1 MNLNNC
7 KMRKIYIVSFFVFIG
22 FLTSC
27 VPQKDAP
34 IKKFEAPIMVQNLE
48 YATNV
53 LHLSDFVQDV
63 NLIDSVVIDGINIPF
78 YQSKK
83 LIEFQADEFKKPLL
97 KMSIWIKSHSTDVVL
112 RKSAKKKVMISF
124 NPQGKKYKNVEI
136 SGVINGWTP
145 SRTPLEWHDTAWQ
158 QVVFLENGKYPY
170 QIVLDGKWMLDPT
183 NSETMPNGQGGLN
196 SVLVVGEDNFNKVP
210 KIITFSLQND
220 SITLVVLNDP
230 DQLMMFW
237 NNTQIEIPD
246 NARDNW
252 SLKVKIPCESKQYDL
267 SYLRF
272 FASNKYGTSNDVLIP
287 LVKGGI
293 AKNINDLP
301 RTAWQT
307 NILYNVFIDRFIDG
321 DNSNNNP
328 LPDSIVLPK
337 ANYMGGDL
345 QGVINA
351 VNNGYFD
358 SLGVNSLWLSPVV
371 KNTEGAYGFWPNP
384 KTKFS
389 AYHGY
394 WPTSF
399 TQINPHFGNSQ
410 NLKTLVEVAHR
421 QNKNILLD
429 MVANHV
435 HKEHPYYV
443 QHPDCATKLELPDGS
458 LNLERWDEYRLT
470 TWFDKFLPTLDLE
483 RPEVAQMLADS
494 TTWWA
499 KEYGID
505 GFRYDAAKHIP
516 LSFWRL
522 LTRELKD
529 SVIIPDSK
537 PLYQLG
543 ETYGSSELIGS
554 YISNGLLDAQFDFN
568 VYDAAI
574 SSFAANQPLNGLAD
588 KLKESLKAYGYHN
601 VMANITGN
609 QDRGRFISYAGGDLH
624 FDEDA
629 KTAGWIRDI
638 EVGDEIGYKKLQ
650 MLMVF
655 NMTIP
660 GVPVIYYGDE
670 FGMPGGND
678 PDCRRMMRFD
688 NQLDSNEKVN
698 LNVTKKLIKIR
709 KSNMALLYG
718 DICFIESTDYT
729 LNYARRYFDQYAW
742 VGFNNSD
749 SAKVFTI
756 NLAPDI
762 SPELLKSNFGNEII
776 ITDKLV
782 QIEIPPYSFEILNF

>member
-1 MNLNNC
+1 MI
-7 KMRKIYIVSFFVFIG
+7 KIYIFSFLVFIG

-27 VPQKDAP
+27 VPQNNATL
-34 IKKFEAPIMVQNLE
+34 KKYEAPIMVQNLG
-48 YATNV
+48 YGANV
-53 LHLSDFVQDV
+53 LHLADFVPDV
-63 NLIDSVVIDGINIPF
+63 NLIDSVVIDGINMEF

-83 LIEFQADEFKKPLL
+83 LIEFPADEFKKPLL
-97 KMSIWIKSHSTDVVL
+97 TMSIWVNSKSIDVLL
-112 RKSAKKKVMISF
+112 RKSAKKKVMLNFS
-124 NPQGKKYKNVEI
+124 PHGKKYKSVQI
-136 SGVINGWTP
+136 AGVINGWTP
-145 SRTPLEWHDTAWQ
+145 SRTQLEWHDTAWQ

-170 QIVLDGKWMLDPT
+170 QIVLDGKWMLDPY
-183 NSETMPNGQGGLN
+183 NSVTAPNGKGGLN
-196 SVLVVGEDNFNKVP
+196 SVLVVGEDDFNKVP
-210 KIITFSLQND
+210 KLITYSKQND
-220 SITLVVLNDP
+220 SITLVALNKP

-237 NNTQIEIPD
+237 NNTEIKIPES
-246 NARDNW
+246 ARKDW
-252 SLKVKIPCESKQYDL
+252 SLKVKIPRQAKQYKL

-272 FASNKYGTSNDVLIP
+272 FASNKYGTSNDILIP
-287 LVKGGI
+287 LVKGKV
-293 AKNINDLP
+293 AENIDELP

-307 NILYNVFIDRFIDG
+307 NILYNVFIDRFLDG
-321 DNSNNNP
+321 DSTNNKP

-345 QGVINA
+345 LGVIKA

-394 WPTSF
+394 WPISF
-399 TQINPHFGNSQ
+399 TQINPHFGNSLE
-410 NLKTLVEVAHR
+410 LKRLVEVTHN

-435 HKEHPYYV
+435 HKEHPYYI
-443 QHPDCATKLELPDGS
+443 QHPDCATQLELPDGT

-470 TWFDKFLPTLDLE
+470 TWFDKFLPTLNLE
-483 RPEVAQMLADS
+483 KPEVANMLADS

-499 KEYGID
+499 QEYGID

-516 LSFWRL
+516 LSFWRT
-522 LTRELKD
+522 LTKELKD
-529 SVIIPDSK
+529 SVIIPESK
-537 PLYQLG
+537 LLYQLG

-574 SSFAANQPLNGLAD
+574 SSFAAGQSLNGLAD
-588 KLKESLKAYGYHN
+588 KFKESLKAYGYHN
-601 VMANITGN
+601 VMAYITGN

-629 KTAGWIRDI
+629 KVAGWTRDI
-638 EVGDEIGYKKLQ
+638 EVGDKIGYKKLQ
-650 MLMVF
+650 MLLAF

-670 FGMPGGND
+670 YGMPGGND
-678 PDCRRMMRFD
+678 PDCRRMMRFGD
-688 NQLDSNEKVN
+688 QLNANEKEN
-698 LNVTKKLIKIR
+698 LAVTKQLIKIR

-718 DICFIESTDYT
+718 DVCWIKSTDST
-729 LNYARRYFDQYAW
+729 LTYARRYFNQYAW

-749 SAKVFTI
+749 TAKVFTI
-756 NLAPDI
+756 NLPPDI
-762 SPELLKSNFGNEII
+762 KPENIKSNFGNKVLINGKI
-776 ITDKLV
+776 V
-782 QIEIPPYSFEILNF
+782 QIEIPAFSFEILNI